1 MSPRHAGV
9 LSRNIAFRHRIL
21 LFVMPFFSLYS
32 RQSFRCDGKEALR
45 RAILQQQSWARE
57 RKWPTLW
64 LSLALALRSLA
75 LARVLWLWPWLALEG
90 LAVLSVLFIGGLSVM
105 KSPVHF
111 LFSLLLLFCWFC
123 WSAAIMGEREEMAN
137 ALAWL
142 ALALAL
148 ADVLW
153 LWPWL
158 AFVVGGAAV
167 PFISILILS
176 PIGLV
181 LLLLVGALLFL
192 LLFCW
197 FCFRVGLPAVLAF
210 LRWASGAE
218 LAFLR
223 FSGLPHG
230 WHWFLVVASAC
241 ALLRWIARACAGSS
255 GETPTVMATYDE
267 WLAARDARPNPR
279 QKKKYARGR
288 ALASKRLREH
298 ATKLCTFADWKKI
311 LEEEKKF

>member
-1 MSPRHAGV
+1 MG
-9 LSRNIAFRHRIL
+9 
-21 LFVMPFFSLYS
+21 
-32 RQSFRCDGKEALR
+32 E
-45 RAILQQQSWARE
+45 RE
-57 RKWPTLW
+57 EMAN
-64 LSLALALRSLA
+64 ALALVGSSLAFALA

-105 KSPVHF
+105 MSPVHF
-111 LFSLLLLFCWFC
+111 IFSL
-123 WSAAIMGEREEMAN
+123 A
-137 ALAWL
+137 
-142 ALALAL
+142 
-148 ADVLW
+148 
-153 LWPWL
+153 
-158 AFVVGGAAV
+158 
-167 PFISILILS
+167 
-176 PIGLV
+176 
-181 LLLLVGALLFL
+181 

-279 QKKKYARGR
+279 QKKKYAT
-288 ALASKRLREH
+288 KRERKARDRKREE
-298 ATKLCTFADWKKI
+298 I
-311 LEEEKKF
+311 